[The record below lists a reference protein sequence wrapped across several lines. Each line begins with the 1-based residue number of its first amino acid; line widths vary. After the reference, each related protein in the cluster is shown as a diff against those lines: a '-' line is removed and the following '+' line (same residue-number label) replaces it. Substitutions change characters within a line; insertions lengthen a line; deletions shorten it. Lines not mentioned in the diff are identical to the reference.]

1 MTRSKVPPVRRRPQT
16 LQTNRGFKVEQ
27 PNTVGPCIAGDLR
40 SSPDLHGR
48 GDLRSKSCFPKLETC
63 SRGHLNRRDRLRGN
77 LESKLETYSLAPASL
92 RRSAW

>member
-40 SSPDLHGR
+40 SNPDPHGR
-48 GDLRSKSCFPKLETC
+48 GDLRSKSCFPKLETR
-63 SRGHLNRRDRLRGN
+63 SRGHLHRRDHLRSN
-77 LESKLETYSLAPASL
+77 LEPKLETYSLTPASL
-92 RRSAW
+92 GRPAW